1 MQAIGH
7 LIPIALAV
15 AISSVPIMA
24 MIFMLLSPGRNRS
37 AVPYM
42 VGWILGIVIVL
53 SVCALLAHTVPTAS
67 SDRQPDVAV
76 GIAEIIVGIAL
87 IGVAFFSWRRSRRPE
102 TPKTP
107 AWLSSAGKL
116 GPWSSLGLGLVLNV
130 RPKGILL
137 AIAAGLT
144 LRADADTP
152 SVVVVSIVVYTLIA
166 ASTVTIPIIATVA
179 APKRMEP
186 RLVSVHDW
194 MLRNGGLLTG
204 VIVGFIGVFVIGT
217 GIGRL

>member
-1 MQAIGH
+1 M
-7 LIPIALAV
+7 IPIALAV

-24 MIFMLLSPGRNRS
+24 MFFMLLSPGRNRS

-42 VGWILGIVIVL
+42 IGWVVGLVIVL
-53 SVCALLAHTVPTAS
+53 AVCALLAHTVPTAS
-67 SDRQPDVAV
+67 SDRQPDLAV
-76 GIAEIIVGIAL
+76 GIAEIVVGIAL
-87 IGVAFFSWRRSRRPE
+87 VGLAFFSWRRSRHQTAPQ
-102 TPKTP
+102 TPG
-107 AWLSSAGKL
+107 WLSSAGKL
-116 GPWSSLGLGLVLNV
+116 GPWSSLGLGLVLNI

-137 AIAAGLT
+137 AVAAGLT
-144 LRADADTP
+144 LRADADTT
-152 SVVVVSIVVYTLIA
+152 SVVVVSIVIYTVIA
-166 ASTVTIPIIATVA
+166 ASTVAVPIIATVA

-204 VIVGFIGVFVIGT
+204 VIVGFVGVVVIGT